1 MKSTHLNKIYNQS
14 LIIGIFSFLFLW
26 DLKTFALEPRYFFIL
41 PFFSLILLK
50 KIYFKFK
57 KNYIILY
64 FQYLLFF
71 TLFNKLFFR
80 V

>member
-41 PFFSLILLK
+41 PLIPMLLLRENFFYNL
-50 KIYFKFK
+50 K
-57 KNYIILY
+57 KNYTILI

-71 TLFNKLFFR
+71 TLL
-80 V
+80 